1 LAFLADYRAVA
12 FIFCKKRQRLAETP
26 SRNNVTSG
34 CHEKPACVKMN
45 GKVIEAKPLLMPE
58 GRSRMKKRNR
68 AVDSRLT
75 MKDHLNCWPRINT
88 DET

>member
-1 LAFLADYRAVA
+1 
-12 FIFCKKRQRLAETP
+12 
-26 SRNNVTSG
+26 
-34 CHEKPACVKMN
+34 MN

-58 GRSRMKKRNR
+58 GRSRMKKRNG

-75 MKDHLNCWPRINT
+75 MEDQLNCWPRINT